1 MSESWRNRIRREV
14 LAVLKEHDVFSTME
28 QVADDIADAMP
39 SPDERNGFVT
49 IPRAQHEAYVAAAK
63 WWFAE
68 NTPPEGSEDCEC
80 ASCKL
85 YAALRAALEAAA
97 KAGEE

>member
-1 MSESWRNRIRREV
+1 MSDDEDKNAAI
-14 LAVLKEHDVFSTME
+14 AAM
-28 QVADDIADAMP
+28 VAKHGLDGI
-39 SPDERNGFVT
+39 VC
-49 IPRAQHEAYVAAAK
+49 IPRPQYEAYRAAAE

-85 YAALRAALEAAA
+85 YAALRAAGIHET
-97 KAGEE
+97 EEKTDGHKE